1 MYTRNKFR
9 NYCSVHISFEMYLCS
24 IGDSSDEFCCDV
36 VKEVKGSLI
45 DLMEKE
51 FNCCICGEIFIEV
64 MFLLFLFYNRRYL
77 SQIKYFNFSVPVL
90 YYCFRRPSQTVT
102 MFSVPIV

>member
-1 MYTRNKFR
+1 
-9 NYCSVHISFEMYLCS
+9 MYLCS
-24 IGDSSDEFCCDV
+24 EGVLSDEFCCDM

-64 MFLLFLFYNRRYL
+64 MFLIFLFHNRRYL
-77 SQIKYFNFSVPVL
+77 SQMKYFSFSVLVYL
-90 YYCFRRPSQTVT
+90 HI
-102 MFSVPIV
+102 IVSGDRHKL